1 MLIHAKFYC
10 TNHSAFP
17 PLPTG
22 VATQAAN
29 CSSGDLR
36 LTGGSSPNEGRLEVC
51 LNGAWGSVCDSENL
65 FTTDEAVVA
74 CRQLDLL
81 QVEGKL
87 TLFLMTVVIHKVAI
101 EATSKGILE

>member
-1 MLIHAKFYC
+1 MHFTVPNSTVAIIVPFL
-10 TNHSAFP
+10 
-17 PLPTG
+17 PLPSG
-22 VATQAAN
+22 VATQSASCN
-29 CSSGDLR
+29 NGDLR

-65 FTTDEAVVA
+65 FTMDEAVVA

-87 TLFLMTVVIHKVAI
+87 TLFHVTVVIHK
-101 EATSKGILE
+101 L